1 MHLSAVLLPF
11 CVQHQQGNARVRKN
25 NWWAE
30 QSRAKY
36 KGRVEGRRTETRET
50 REVRGFHE
58 SSVDVLNGT
67 VQNCLVVWFLFH
79 SFFLSFG
86 VIGVSV
92 YSVACDERG
101 GKTMENQT
109 RKRKK
114 GKEGEKHKHEIN
126 NAQREREKER
136 QGQPRRMLSAICSV
150 FAPHS

>member
-58 SSVDVLNGT
+58 SSMDVLNGT
-67 VQNCLVVWFLFH
+67 GSELFGCLVPLSFIL
-79 SFFLSFG
+79 SFFWCHWRFG
-86 VIGVSV
+86 IF
-92 YSVACDERG
+92 CC
-101 GKTMENQT
+101 
-109 RKRKK
+109 
-114 GKEGEKHKHEIN
+114 
-126 NAQREREKER
+126 
-136 QGQPRRMLSAICSV
+136 L
-150 FAPHS
+150 